1 MRLHSRAA
9 IAASTLAHFAI
20 GLPSRIQEAN
30 IIERADQ
37 VRDSYDYVIAGGGTA
52 GLTLAD
58 RLTEDGKYAIIKA
71 SDGRNFPTLATK
83 YNLTSVPQP
92 GMKNRTQ
99 DIFIGCAVGGSSTIN
114 GMVLVRGTRSEYDG
128 WSELGGPNSTWNWK
142 GIIPYFRKALHFTPP
157 QDDVVKNFNMTWN
170 PDSWGQDPNTKIYAT
185 FPNAQ
190 SPNIIPMY
198 NALKKMPNM
207 DMPLDGASG
216 DNGLFW
222 HPASLDPKTYFRSYA
237 RTGHFDNI
245 TRSNFDVLQGYK
257 VKKVLFNGTTA
268 TGVQY
273 TLRGG
278 NTPMTVTANREVIIS
293 AGTIH
298 TPQILQRSGV
308 GPKALLAQANIP
320 VVVDLPG
327 VGQNF
332 QDHAYITIR
341 YNCKSCIQRS
351 KGAPLG
357 PALTQSGSTNTV
369 VNPNLSAWIGL
380 PTMTDDYE
388 TLAAKYEGQD
398 PAAYLPKDSDPTVI
412 AGYAAFQK
420 LHAKLLRTKNAN
432 WMWMPVND
440 PPNFIIP
447 MMHTLS
453 HGTINIDPANPDAEP
468 IVDYRALSNP
478 SDIDVVVEIVK
489 YHRKFMNS
497 SDFQQYEP
505 KETFPGTDVNGA
517 ALEDWIRRTY
527 TPTVFHPVGSAAKR
541 PLELGGVVNEELLVH
556 GTQKLRVVD
565 ASIMPSSPGAN
576 TQSTVYMIAEK
587 VRILILHNRTSQLV
601 CDYLTSSSR
610 LRT

>member
-1 MRLHSRAA
+1 MRLHSRAV
-9 IAASTLAHFAI
+9 IAATTLAHLVI

-58 RLTEDGKYAIIKA
+58 RLTEDGKYTVLVIEYGYVVSDAVIKA

-128 WSELGGPNSTWNWK
+128 WTELGGPNSTWNWN

-170 PDSWGQDPNTKIYAT
+170 PDSWGQDPNTKVYAT

-245 TRSNFDVLQGYK
+245 ARPNFDVLQGYK

-278 NTPMTVTANREVIIS
+278 NTPITVTANREVIIS

-320 VVVDLPG
+320 VVVDIPG

-341 YNCKSCIQRS
+341 YNWS

-398 PAAYLPKDSDPTVI
+398 PAAYLPQGSDPTVI

-440 PPNFIIP
+440 PPNFMIP

-478 SDIDVVVEIVK
+478 TDVDVMVEIVK

-527 TPTVFHPVGSAAKR
+527 SPTVFHPVGSAAKR
-541 PLELGGVVNEELLVH
+541 PLEFGGVVNEELLVH
-556 GTQKLRVVD
+556 GTQKLRIVD

-576 TQSTVYMIAEK
+576 TQTTVYMIAEK
-587 VRILILHNRTSQLV
+587 TADMIKARQVLE
-601 CDYLTSSSR
+601 
-610 LRT
+610 